1 MAASPVKLLPL
12 TYLNANDDE
21 YSATDDALRHE
32 LPWLP
37 TFVHTVEPVASTTRS
52 VPIVAPYM
60 WYWKVTVE
68 TIMPADVHIAPLY
81 PSENVL

>member
-1 MAASPVKLLPL
+1 
-12 TYLNANDDE
+12 LNANDDE

-60 WYWKVTVE
+60 W
-68 TIMPADVHIAPLY
+68 
-81 PSENVL
+81 